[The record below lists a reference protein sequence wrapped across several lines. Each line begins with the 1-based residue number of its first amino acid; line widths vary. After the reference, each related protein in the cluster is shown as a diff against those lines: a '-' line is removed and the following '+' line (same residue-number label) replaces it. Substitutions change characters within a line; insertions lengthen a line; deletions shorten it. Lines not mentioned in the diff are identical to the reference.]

1 MRHVSIGFLPEG
13 FHPLHR
19 FLSLSNRQE
28 RPAANSIVCSKRV
41 RSSGTA
47 YRAKTVSSDSTRLS
61 EVMQGGRNGRWWH
74 GAAAVVPGQGAREP
88 LELRSCDRS
97 RNSLAKAAGL

>member
-47 YRAKTVSSDSTRLS
+47 YRAKTVSSDSTKLS
-61 EVMQGGRNGRWWH
+61 EVIG
-74 GAAAVVPGQGAREP
+74 
-88 LELRSCDRS
+88 
-97 RNSLAKAAGL
+97 

>member
-13 FHPLHR
+13 FHPLQR

-47 YRAKTVSSDSTRLS
+47 YRAKTVSSDSTHLS
-61 EVMQGGRNGRWWH
+61 EVGLNRY
-74 GAAAVVPGQGAREP
+74 AVSALLPE
-88 LELRSCDRS
+88 RSLS
-97 RNSLAKAAGL
+97 ILM

>member
-13 FHPLHR
+13 FHSLHR

-47 YRAKTVSSDSTRLS
+47 YRAKTVSSDSARLS
-61 EVMQGGRNGRWWH
+61 EIISN
-74 GAAAVVPGQGAREP
+74 AAVVVGQFVR
-88 LELRSCDRS
+88 
-97 RNSLAKAAGL
+97 KAEFR